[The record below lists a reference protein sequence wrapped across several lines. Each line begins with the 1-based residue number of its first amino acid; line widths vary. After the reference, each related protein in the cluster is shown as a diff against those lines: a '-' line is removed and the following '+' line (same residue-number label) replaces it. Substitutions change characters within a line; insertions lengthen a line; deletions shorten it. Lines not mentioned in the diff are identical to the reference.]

1 MEASAQDEYVSDFD
15 LEHLEEVVKREM
27 LEQRRNAEAAYALH
41 YQNLQPPVQPQ
52 PQSSQP
58 QPQQQQQQQQS
69 SPGVAQPQQGHV
81 VSHHSAASGPTSQQP
96 SAPLKHQLQAP
107 ATPPDTPPGQPCSI
121 MSPAS
126 PFQHQHQQQQ
136 HGHHSQHSHV
146 QQQQQQQQIQQQQQ
160 QQQQQ
165 AQASATVSAAA
176 VLPLGPGLE
185 VIQHKA
191 GMSAGSDEFLWV
203 TASMRYG
210 NAVPPLQIHQE
221 PLDLRPQGSE
231 SPLDDP
237 HAAWAHHASLQHQ
250 QQQHQHQLQQQ
261 QHHQQQPPA
270 QHLLGRRDSYSE
282 GSLAV
287 HLPGCHPGQ
296 HHHHQ
301 VPRGCGS
308 SSSSASS
315 TSGSEIGGPS
325 SNGGMMVGL
334 GPNSGGGGSLHHHHH
349 HHHHHGGSGG
359 NDLLDD
365 DALISLSVRELNKKL
380 NGFPR
385 EEVVRLKQKRRTL
398 KNRGYAQNCR
408 SKRMQQRHEL
418 ESANTVLKA
427 EIQRMRLEL
436 GRVAQERDS
445 YKQKCDAIHR
455 LNQQQQHSHPH
466 QAQQQ
471 QPKSAST
478 RTSGSQIN
486 DGPTNYYL

>member
-52 PQSSQP
+52 SQP
-58 QPQQQQQQQQS
+58 PQQQS
-69 SPGVAQPQQGHV
+69 SPTGVQPQQVHV
-81 VSHHSAASGPTSQQP
+81 VSHHSSASVATIQQP
-96 SAPLKHQLQAP
+96 AVPLKHQLQAP

-126 PFQHQHQQQQ
+126 PFQHQQQQQQQQQQQ
-136 HGHHSQHSHV
+136 HGHHSQHSHA
-146 QQQQQQQQIQQQQQ
+146 QQQQQQIQQQQQ
-160 QQQQQ
+160 G
-165 AQASATVSAAA
+165 QASASVSTAP
-176 VLPLGPGLE
+176 VLPIGPSLE

-191 GMSAGSDEFLWV
+191 GMSGGSDEFLWV

-237 HAAWAHHASLQHQ
+237 HAAWVHHASLQHQ
-250 QQQHQHQLQQQ
+250 QQQHQHQIQQQ
-261 QHHQQQPPA
+261 QHQQQPPT

-282 GSLAV
+282 GSIAHL
-287 HLPGCHPGQ
+287 HLPGCHPSQ

-315 TSGSEIGGPS
+315 TSDSEMGGPS
-325 SNGGMMVGL
+325 SNAGMVVGL
-334 GPNSGGGGSLHHHHH
+334 GPNSGGGSSLHHHQHHHH

-418 ESANTVLKA
+418 ESANTALKA

-455 LNQQQQHSHPH
+455 VNQQQHNHQHQP
-466 QAQQQ
+466 QQQ
-471 QPKSAST
+471 QQQQSKSGGNRS
-478 RTSGSQIN
+478 SSSQIN